1 MNNQLVALAIVLSL
15 VIWFVAK
22 MNASSWL
29 DLEQELELCREEV
42 RILQLE
48 RGIVEKAGHL
58 AAQLGQMAHQHGR
71 VCQVAYEACGLE
83 EFDERQESAG
93 NPSASLRRYG
103 GRLQAG
109 GDPTPSEPVRDQP
122 QR

>member
-1 MNNQLVALAIVLSL
+1 MNKKLMAMAFGLSL
-15 VIWFVAK
+15 VIWLTAK

-29 DLEQELELCREEV
+29 DLEAELELCRAEV

-48 RGIVEKAGHL
+48 RGVVEKAGHL

-71 VCQVAYEACGLE
+71 VCQVAYEALE

-93 NPSASLRRYG
+93 NTSAGLRRYG
-103 GRLQAG
+103 GGLQAG